1 MKNKKEGE
9 MDTLQ
14 AIAENLKEGQA
25 AKVKELTEVALNKG
39 ISTSDILDKGLIAG
53 MTTIGKLFKEDEIFL
68 PEVLIAAKAMD
79 AGMKILEPLML
90 KSGQHKSKGKV
101 ALGTVKNDVHN
112 IGKNLVAICL
122 KGAGFEVI
130 DLGTNVPTQ
139 KFVDAAMAGAEI
151 IGMSALLTT
160 TMQNMKLVVDELKE
174 AGLQGKVKTI
184 IGGCITTQNY
194 ADEIGADGY
203 ALDAGSAVDLAKV
216 LLKIA

>member
-1 MKNKKEGE
+1 M
-9 MDTLQ
+9 
-14 AIAENLKEGQA
+14 EGQA
-25 AKVKELTEVALNKG
+25 GEVRELTQTALNEG
-39 ISTSDILDKGLIAG
+39 ISTSDILDKGLIVG

-139 KFVDAAMAGAEI
+139 KFVDAAMDGAEI

-160 TMQNMKLVVDELKE
+160 TMQGMKLVVDELKE

-194 ADEIGADGY
+194 ANEIGADGY
-203 ALDAGSAVDLAKV
+203 ASDAGSAVDLVKS
-216 LLKIA
+216 LLKIT

>member
-1 MKNKKEGE
+1 MEILK
-9 MDTLQ
+9 
-14 AIAENLKEGQA
+14 AIAENLVEGQTD
-25 AKVKELTEVALNKG
+25 KVKELTQTALNEG
-39 ISTSDILDKGLIAG
+39 LSASEILDKGLIAG
-53 MTTIGKLFKEDEIFL
+53 MTVVGKLFKENEIFL

-79 AGMKILEPLML
+79 AGMKILEPVML
-90 KSGQHKSKGKV
+90 KYGQHKSKGKI
-101 ALGTVKNDVHN
+101 ALGTVKDDVHN
-112 IGKNLVAICL
+112 IGKNLVAVCL
-122 KGAGFEVI
+122 KGAGFEVV

-139 KFVDAAMAGAEI
+139 KFVDAAMDGAEI

-160 TMQNMKLVVDELKE
+160 TMQNMKLVVDALKE

>member
-1 MKNKKEGE
+1 MELLK
-9 MDTLQ
+9 T
-14 AIAENLKEGQA
+14 IAEKLVEGQA
-25 AKVKELTEVALNKG
+25 DEVKELTQTALTEG

-139 KFVDAAMAGAEI
+139 KFVDAAMDGAEI

-160 TMQNMKLVVDELKE
+160 TMQNMKLVVDELKK
-174 AGLQGKVKTI
+174 AGLHGKVKTI

-203 ALDAGSAVDLAKV
+203 APDAGSAVDLVKS
-216 LLKIA
+216 LLKIT

>member
-1 MKNKKEGE
+1 M
-9 MDTLQ
+9 
-14 AIAENLKEGQA
+14 EGQA
-25 AKVKELTEVALNKG
+25 GEVRELTQTALNEG
-39 ISTSDILDKGLIAG
+39 ISTSDILDKGLIVG

-139 KFVDAAMAGAEI
+139 KFVDAAMDGAEI

-194 ADEIGADGY
+194 ANEIGADGY
-203 ALDAGSAVDLAKV
+203 APDAGSAVDLVKS
-216 LLKIA
+216 LLKIT

>member
-1 MKNKKEGE
+1 M
-9 MDTLQ
+9 
-14 AIAENLKEGQA
+14 EGQA
-25 AKVKELTEVALNKG
+25 GEVRELTQTALNEG

-139 KFVDAAMAGAEI
+139 KFVDAAMDGAEI

-194 ADEIGADGY
+194 ANEIGADGY
-203 ALDAGSAVDLAKV
+203 APDAGSAVDLVKS
-216 LLKIA
+216 LLKIT